1 MTDDERLQAEQRA
14 RRLIDEQLTRAGWV
28 VQDLKDQALGAAVGV
43 AAEAAVAAAI
53 GVIPQEE
60 MRRVRMGV
68 ARRSWLPGAGRGEER
83 TSRG

>member
-43 AAEAAVAAAI
+43 AAFLHDVRQGAWIASALVGIAVSAVWNYALSSRF
-53 GVIPQEE
+53 V
-60 MRRVRMGV
+60 
-68 ARRSWLPGAGRGEER
+68 WGRY
-83 TSRG
+83 